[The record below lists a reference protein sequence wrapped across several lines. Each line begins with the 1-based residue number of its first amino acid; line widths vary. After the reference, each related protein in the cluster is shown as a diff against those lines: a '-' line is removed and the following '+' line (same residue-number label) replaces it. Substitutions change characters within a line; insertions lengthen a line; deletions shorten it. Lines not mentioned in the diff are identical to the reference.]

1 MVKCIDCKHQHSS
14 ITKEPCR
21 SCIVTDDKPGFEL
34 RPPDVVTNE
43 EWIKNLNSH
52 DFAIFLAEIMDCE
65 YCKNE
70 LHLECNY
77 SCEIAKW
84 LEQEHKE

>member
-34 RPPDVVTNE
+34 RPPDVITNE
-43 EWIKNLNSH
+43 EKIKSLTTEQLALFLFYASKT
-52 DFAIFLAEIMDCE
+52 FLAF
-65 YCKNE
+65 
-70 LHLECNY
+70 
-77 SCEIAKW
+77 
-84 LEQEHKE
+84 